1 MYVYNISRLVTHG
14 WNFRTRDRSFGL
26 RSRHYRQHPA
36 AVVMSTSLQSASRLC
51 WRSCGHGVFVTSVQ
65 FVFPWS
71 TTTVIAR
78 TSHRSAWSLWSVVH
92 LPMYGLYSRALRS
105 GDDLQRNQWVRKE
118 AFLYKS
124 SPKSEARAWSPHSST
139 FVLVTECDVLS
150 IYIYIY
156 IYIYKKSII

>member
-71 TTTVIAR
+71 TTTVMAR
-78 TSHRSAWSLWSVVH
+78 TSHRSAWSLREC
-92 LPMYGLYSRALRS
+92 RAPSNVWIVFKSFAS
-105 GDDLQRNQWVRKE
+105 GDDLQRNQ
-118 AFLYKS
+118 
-124 SPKSEARAWSPHSST
+124 
-139 FVLVTECDVLS
+139 
-150 IYIYIY
+150 
-156 IYIYKKSII
+156 